1 MEDNQVKEIID
12 LLKKILATLED
23 IKEDI

>member
-12 LLKKILATLED
+12 LLKQILATLED
-23 IKEDI
+23 IKDDI

>member
-23 IKEDI
+23 LKDDI